1 MARFYRLAIEPTLFG
16 GLVLHRT
23 WGRLG
28 TWGQSRLVYCADL
41 DTAHEH
47 RARLTAQKLRKGY
60 CPVAS
65 PCSRAVRFSCRF
77 RANRL
82 RPGMPAVSPAGSR

>member
-1 MARFYRLAIEPTLFG
+1 MENRDEIILLTRVDRARNMARFYRLAIEPTLFG

-60 CPVAS
+60 CPQ
-65 PCSRAVRFSCRF
+65 
-77 RANRL
+77 
-82 RPGMPAVSPAGSR
+82 